1 MSHLNRLERVIS
13 NIINIIPMVDVYKMA
28 LQSELNNYMI
38 ESTIK
43 TFQMEHKIKK
53 LEIEVDQI
61 RDKLNNNYYKKGGDR
76 QL

>member
-1 MSHLNRLERVIS
+1 
-13 NIINIIPMVDVYKMA
+13 MVDVYKMA
-28 LQSELNNYMI
+28 LHLELNNYMI

-61 RDKLNNNYYKKGGDR
+61 RDKLNNNYYKNK
-76 QL
+76 